1 MRPLKRSKLLND
13 AFSFNVH
20 DLLMDHH
27 GTYCSI
33 SEEPLPD
40 HSIVINAMT
49 GEEVK
54 GKIRSK
60 DWPELLLISAATAQ
74 AIKGKD
80 PKLLREMVLPHRHDS
95 FSVDDDSP
103 FIYELKMVAVSKLDD
118 EGHSVDGPQPQAK
131 VIVSA
136 TTPEAQA
143 TIDFFELNTKYYD
156 AEKNHLE
163 YKLSE
168 YNARHDH
175 RVEHRTAAWMK
186 ATHAI
191 ETYLK
196 AKRMGMDLKH
206 LIPFLRN
213 FVDTTGYW
221 SCWATVIWKLTN
233 SSALLKQIMKQPASS
248 PASKRRAK
256 LDKNALLDS
265 ASKKRLKLKH
275 EFIGSG
281 PHHIFPG
288 TKDTWLP
295 KKNI

>member
-1 MRPLKRSKLLND
+1 MRPLKRSKLLKQ
-13 AFSFNVH
+13 AFSFNAH

-40 HSIVINAMT
+40 HSLVINSLT

-54 GKIRSK
+54 EKIASK
-60 DWPELLLISAATAQ
+60 DWPKLLLISAATAQ
-74 AIKGKD
+74 AMKGKD
-80 PKLLREMVLPHRHDS
+80 PKLLKKMILPHQYDS
-95 FSVDDDSP
+95 FSIDDDSP
-103 FIYELKMVAVSKLDD
+103 FIYELKMVAISKLDD
-118 EGHSVDGPQPQAK
+118 DGNIVEGPQAQAK

-143 TIDFFELNTKYYD
+143 TIDFFELNTKYYN
-156 AEKNHLE
+156 AEKNHIE
-163 YKLSE
+163 YILSE

-175 RVEHRTAAWMK
+175 RVEHRTAAWMR

-191 ETYLK
+191 ETHLK
-196 AKRMGMDLKH
+196 AKRMGMDTTH

-213 FVDTTGYW
+213 FVDSTGYW
-221 SCWATVIWKLTN
+221 SCWASVIWKLTN
-233 SSALLKQIMKQPASS
+233 SSLLLKQIMQQPSES
-248 PASKRRAK
+248 PAVIKRAN
-256 LDKNALLDS
+256 LEENALLE
-265 ASKKRLKLKH
+265 SKSRKQSKMIH

-288 TKDTWLP
+288 TQNTWLP
-295 KKNI
+295 KTKI

>member
-1 MRPLKRSKLLND
+1 MRPFRRTKLLNH
-13 AFSFNVH
+13 AFSFTAH
-20 DLLMDHH
+20 ELLMDHH

-40 HSIVINAMT
+40 HALVINSLT
-49 GEEVK
+49 GQQVK
-54 GKIRSK
+54 GKISSK
-60 DWPELLLISAATAQ
+60 DWPKLLLISAATAQ
-74 AIKGKD
+74 AMNGKD
-80 PKLLREMVLPHRHDS
+80 PKLLKKMVLPHQHDS

-118 EGHSVDGPQPQAK
+118 DGNIVDGPQAQAK

-163 YKLSE
+163 YILTE
-168 YNARHDH
+168 YNARYDH
-175 RVEHRTAAWMK
+175 RVEHRTVAWK
-186 ATHAI
+186 RATHAI

-196 AKRMGMDLKH
+196 AKKMGMDTTH
-206 LIPFLRN
+206 LVPVLRN
-213 FVDTTGYW
+213 FVDSTGYW

-233 SSALLKQIMKQPASS
+233 SKQLLEQIMQQPAES
-248 PASKRRAK
+248 PAVIRRAE
-256 LDKNALLDS
+256 LEKNALLES
-265 ASKKRLKLKH
+265 NSKNSSKMIH

-288 TKDTWLP
+288 TQNTWLP
-295 KKNI
+295 KTKI